1 MFQYLY
7 RSNNMYQY
15 SPEDTKFLVE
25 RVDQFEKQ
33 LKRHLDGDLDAAK
46 FRSLRLRNGLYMEL
60 HAHMLRVAIPYGTL
74 NTIQL
79 RALADVAD
87 KYDRGF
93 GHFTTRQNIQY
104 NWIELPEIANLLRE
118 LSSVGLQANQTSGK
132 ATLNITADPLSG
144 LTEGEIADAR
154 PYCELIRRWF
164 NLHPEFSW
172 LPGKF
177 KIAVNGAKL
186 DETALRVHDLG
197 LRLVRNNEGE
207 LGFTV
212 YVGGGLGAAAM
223 VAAETASF
231 VPVED
236 ILSYLESAMRIY
248 NLKGR
253 RDHLKKLRIKF
264 LVREL
269 GAKEYSRLVD
279 EDWKQTRD
287 DPELKLN
294 LTHLSELEKD
304 FALPIKPLVLDDF
317 EDKVDFNYSIWK
329 KNNVRAHKISGHSIV
344 NISLTKLGAA
354 PGDATSE
361 QMRILAD
368 LADQYG
374 YSELRTTKRQTIVFP
389 HVRKDQIIELWQSL
403 EKYGL
408 ASPHQGTLAQIV
420 ACPGGDYCDLAKA
433 VSIPIATRVQQRC
446 DDMDKLLDIGDL
458 NINISGCENSCAH
471 HHVAD
476 IGLLGMQKNGEEYYQ
491 ITVAGE
497 TLHKTVIGKKLGPSV
512 SGDNVVDAVED
523 IVNVYLDN
531 RDEEEK
537 FTEVFKRIGIKPFK
551 EKVYE

>member
-1 MFQYLY
+1 
-7 RSNNMYQY
+7 
-15 SPEDTKFLVE
+15 
-25 RVDQFEKQ
+25 
-33 LKRHLDGDLDAAK
+33 
-46 FRSLRLRNGLYMEL
+46 MEL

-74 NTIQL
+74 NSIQL

-93 GHFTTRQNIQY
+93 GHFTTRQNIQF

-118 LSSVGLQANQTSGK
+118 LSSVGLHAIQTSGK
-132 ATLNITADPLSG
+132 ATRNITADPLSG
-144 LTEGEIADAR
+144 LTEGEIEDAR

-177 KIAVNGAKL
+177 KIAINGAKL
-186 DETALRVHDLG
+186 DETALKIHDLG
-197 LRLVRNNEGE
+197 LRLVRSDEGE
-207 LGFTV
+207 IGFSV
-212 YVGGGLGAAAM
+212 FVGGGLGAAAM
-223 VAAETASF
+223 VGAETASF
-231 VPVED
+231 IPVED
-236 ILSYLESAMRIY
+236 ILSYLESVMRIY

-253 RDHLKKLRIKF
+253 RDHQKRLRIKF

-269 GAKEYSRLVD
+269 GAVEFSRLVY
-279 EDWKQTRD
+279 EDWLQTKD

-294 LTHLSELEKD
+294 LIELEGLKKD
-304 FALPIKPLVLDDF
+304 FELPIKPLPQAKF
-317 EDKVDFNYSIWK
+317 IDKVDFNYSIWK
-329 KNNVRAHKISGHSIV
+329 KNNVRSHKISGYSIV
-344 NISLTKLGAA
+344 NVSLTKLGAA
-354 PGDATSE
+354 PGDASSE

-368 LADQYG
+368 LADK
-374 YSELRTTKRQTIVFP
+374 YSETELRTTKRQTIVFP
-389 HVRKDQIIELWQSL
+389 HVRKDQVFDLWQSL
-403 EKYGL
+403 EKYEL

-433 VSIPIATRVQQRC
+433 VSIPIATRVQKRF

-491 ITVAGE
+491 ITIAGE
-497 TLHKTVIGKKLGPSV
+497 TLHETIIGKKLGPSV
-512 SGDNVVDAVED
+512 SGENVVDAVEE

-531 RDEEEK
+531 REEEER
-537 FTEVFKRIGIKPFK
+537 FTDVFKRIGINPYK

>member
-1 MFQYLY
+1 
-7 RSNNMYQY
+7 MYQY
-15 SPEDTKFLVE
+15 SSEDSKFLVE

-74 NTIQL
+74 NTTQL

-104 NWIELPEIANLLRE
+104 NWIELSEIANLLRE
-118 LSSVGLQANQTSGK
+118 LSSVGLHAIQTSGK
-132 ATLNITADPLSG
+132 ATRNITADPLSG

-236 ILSYLESAMRIY
+236 ILSYIESAMRIY

-269 GAKEYSRLVD
+269 GAEEYSRLVD

-344 NISLTKLGAA
+344 NVSLTKLGAA

-361 QMRILAD
+361 QRRILAD

-389 HVRKDQIIELWQSL
+389 HVRKDQVFDLWQSL
-403 EKYGL
+403 KKYGL
-408 ASPHQGTLAQIV
+408 ASPHQGTLAQMV
-420 ACPGGDYCDLAKA
+420 ACPGGDYWDLAKA
-433 VSIPIATRVQQRC
+433 VSIPIATRVQQRF
-446 DDMDKLLDIGDL
+446 DDMDKLLDICDL

-531 RDEEEK
+531 REEEEK

>member
-1 MFQYLY
+1 
-7 RSNNMYQY
+7 MYQY
-15 SPEDTKFLVE
+15 SPEDSKFLVE

-74 NTIQL
+74 NTTQL

-104 NWIELPEIANLLRE
+104 NWIELSEIANLLRE
-118 LSSVGLQANQTSGK
+118 LSSVGLHAIQTSGK
-132 ATLNITADPLSG
+132 ATRNITADPLSG

-154 PYCELIRRWF
+154 PYCELIRRWL

-177 KIAVNGAKL
+177 KIAINGAKL

-197 LRLVRNNEGE
+197 LRLIRNKEGE

-304 FALPIKPLVLDDF
+304 FALPIKPLALDGF

-344 NISLTKLGAA
+344 NVSLTKLGAA

-368 LADQYG
+368 LSDQYS

-389 HVRKDQIIELWQSL
+389 HVRKDQVFDLWQSL

-433 VSIPIATRVQQRC
+433 VSIPIATRVQQRF

-531 RDEEEK
+531 REEEEK

>member
-1 MFQYLY
+1 
-7 RSNNMYQY
+7 MYQY
-15 SPEDTKFLVE
+15 SPEDSKFLVE

-74 NTIQL
+74 NTTQL

-104 NWIELPEIANLLRE
+104 NWIELSEIANLLRE
-118 LSSVGLQANQTSGK
+118 LSSVGLHAIQTSGK
-132 ATLNITADPLSG
+132 ATRNITADPLSG

-269 GAKEYSRLVD
+269 GAEEYSRLVD

-344 NISLTKLGAA
+344 NVSLTKLGAA

-389 HVRKDQIIELWQSL
+389 HVRKDQVFDLWQSL

-433 VSIPIATRVQQRC
+433 VSIPIATRVQQRF

-497 TLHKTVIGKKLGPSV
+497 TLYKTVIGKKLGPSV

-531 RDEEEK
+531 REEEEK

>member
-1 MFQYLY
+1 
-7 RSNNMYQY
+7 MYQY
-15 SPEDTKFLVE
+15 SPEDSKFLVE

-74 NTIQL
+74 NTTQL

-104 NWIELPEIANLLRE
+104 NWIELSEIANLLRE
-118 LSSVGLQANQTSGK
+118 LSSVGLHAIQTSGK
-132 ATLNITADPLSG
+132 ATRNITADPLSG

-223 VAAETASF
+223 VAAETESF

-269 GAKEYSRLVD
+269 GAEEYSRLVD

-329 KNNVRAHKISGHSIV
+329 KNNVRAHKISGHSIINV
-344 NISLTKLGAA
+344 SLTKLGAA

-389 HVRKDQIIELWQSL
+389 YVRKDQVFDLWQSL

-433 VSIPIATRVQQRC
+433 VSIPIATRVQQRF

-531 RDEEEK
+531 REEEEK
-537 FTEVFKRIGIKPFK
+537 FTEVFKRIGMKPFK

>member
-1 MFQYLY
+1 
-7 RSNNMYQY
+7 MYQY

-74 NTIQL
+74 SSTQL

-104 NWIELPEIANLLRE
+104 NWIQLPEIANLLRE
-118 LSSVGLQANQTSGK
+118 LSSVGLHAIQTSGK
-132 ATLNITADPLSG
+132 ATRNITADPLSG

-154 PYCELIRRWF
+154 PYCELIRQWF

-177 KIAVNGAKL
+177 KIAINGAKF

-197 LRLVRNNEGE
+197 LRLVRNKEGD

-223 VAAETASF
+223 VAPETASF

-269 GAKEYSRLVD
+269 GAEEYSRLVD

-287 DPELKLN
+287 DPKLKLN
-294 LTHLSELEKD
+294 LTHLSKLEKD
-304 FALPIKPLVLDDF
+304 LLCPLNHWFSKVLKKKLILITVFGRKTMFVPIKYRVTVLSIYRSQNLV
-317 EDKVDFNYSIWK
+317 
-329 KNNVRAHKISGHSIV
+329 
-344 NISLTKLGAA
+344 
-354 PGDATSE
+354 
-361 QMRILAD
+361 
-368 LADQYG
+368 
-374 YSELRTTKRQTIVFP
+374 
-389 HVRKDQIIELWQSL
+389 
-403 EKYGL
+403 
-408 ASPHQGTLAQIV
+408 
-420 ACPGGDYCDLAKA
+420 
-433 VSIPIATRVQQRC
+433 
-446 DDMDKLLDIGDL
+446 KLL
-458 NINISGCENSCAH
+458 
-471 HHVAD
+471 V
-476 IGLLGMQKNGEEYYQ
+476 MQLQ
-491 ITVAGE
+491 
-497 TLHKTVIGKKLGPSV
+497 S
-512 SGDNVVDAVED
+512 
-523 IVNVYLDN
+523 
-531 RDEEEK
+531 R
-537 FTEVFKRIGIKPFK
+537 
-551 EKVYE
+551 

>member
-1 MFQYLY
+1 
-7 RSNNMYQY
+7 MYQY
-15 SPEDTKFLVE
+15 SPEDSKFLVE

-74 NTIQL
+74 NTTQL

-104 NWIELPEIANLLRE
+104 NWIELSEIANLLRE
-118 LSSVGLQANQTSGK
+118 LSSVGLHAIQTSGK
-132 ATLNITADPLSG
+132 ATRNITADPLSG
-144 LTEGEIADAR
+144 LTEGEISDAR

-177 KIAVNGAKL
+177 KIAINGAKF
-186 DETALRVHDLG
+186 DETALRIHDLG
-197 LRLVRNNEGE
+197 LRLVRNKEGE

-269 GAKEYSRLVD
+269 GAEEYSRLVD

-287 DPELKLN
+287 DPDLKLN

-304 FALPIKPLVLDDF
+304 FALPIKPLALDGF

-344 NISLTKLGAA
+344 NVSLTKLGAA

-389 HVRKDQIIELWQSL
+389 HVRKDQVFDLWQSL

-433 VSIPIATRVQQRC
+433 VSIPIATRVQQRF
-446 DDMDKLLDIGDL
+446 DDMDKLLDIGNL

-531 RDEEEK
+531 REEEEK

>member
-1 MFQYLY
+1 
-7 RSNNMYQY
+7 MYQY

-104 NWIELPEIANLLRE
+104 NWIQLPEIANLLRD
-118 LSSVGLQANQTSGK
+118 LSSVGLHAIQTSGK
-132 ATLNITADPLSG
+132 ATRNITADPLSG

-269 GAKEYSRLVD
+269 GAGEYSRLVD

-329 KNNVRAHKISGHSIV
+329 KNNVRAHKISGYSIV

-389 HVRKDQIIELWQSL
+389 HVRKDQVFDLWQSL

-433 VSIPIATRVQQRC
+433 VSIPIATRVQQRF

-497 TLHKTVIGKKLGPSV
+497 TLYKTVIGKKLGPSV

-531 RDEEEK
+531 REEEEK

>member
-1 MFQYLY
+1 
-7 RSNNMYQY
+7 MYQY
-15 SPEDTKFLVE
+15 SPEDSEFLVE

-33 LKRHLDGDLDAAK
+33 LNRHLSGDLDEAK

-74 NTIQL
+74 NSIQL

-93 GHFTTRQNIQY
+93 GHFTTRQNIQF

-118 LSSVGLQANQTSGK
+118 LSRVGLHAIQTSGK
-132 ATLNITADPLSG
+132 ATRNITADPLSG
-144 LTEGEIADAR
+144 LTEGEIEDAR

-177 KIAVNGAKL
+177 KIAINGAKL
-186 DETALRVHDLG
+186 DETALKIHDLG
-197 LRLVRNNEGE
+197 LRLVRSDEGE
-207 LGFTV
+207 IGFSV
-212 YVGGGLGAAAM
+212 FVGGGLGAAAM
-223 VAAETASF
+223 VGAETASF
-231 VPVED
+231 IPVED
-236 ILSYLESAMRIY
+236 ILSYLESVMRIY

-253 RDHLKKLRIKF
+253 RDHQKRLRIKF

-269 GAKEYSRLVD
+269 GAVEFSRLVY
-279 EDWKQTRD
+279 EDWLQTKD

-294 LTHLSELEKD
+294 LIELEGLKKD
-304 FALPIKPLVLDDF
+304 FELPIKPLPQAKF
-317 EDKVDFNYSIWK
+317 IDKVDFNYSIWK
-329 KNNVRAHKISGHSIV
+329 KNNVRSHKISGYSIV
-344 NISLTKLGAA
+344 NVSLTKLGAA
-354 PGDATSE
+354 PGDASSE

-368 LADQYG
+368 LADK
-374 YSELRTTKRQTIVFP
+374 YSETELRTTKRQTIVFP
-389 HVRKDQIIELWQSL
+389 HVRKDQVFDLWQSL
-403 EKYGL
+403 EKYEL

-433 VSIPIATRVQQRC
+433 VSIPIATRVQKRF

-491 ITVAGE
+491 ITIAGE
-497 TLHKTVIGKKLGPSV
+497 TLHETIIGKKLGPSV
-512 SGDNVVDAVED
+512 SGENVVDAVEE

-531 RDEEEK
+531 REEEER
-537 FTEVFKRIGIKPFK
+537 FTDVFKRIGINPYK

>member
-1 MFQYLY
+1 
-7 RSNNMYQY
+7 MYQY
-15 SPEDTKFLVE
+15 SPEDSKFLVE

-74 NTIQL
+74 NTTQL

-104 NWIELPEIANLLRE
+104 NWIQLPEIANLLRE
-118 LSSVGLQANQTSGK
+118 LSSVGLHAIQTSGK
-132 ATLNITADPLSG
+132 ATRNITADPLSG

-197 LRLVRNNEGE
+197 LRLVRNKEGE

-344 NISLTKLGAA
+344 NVSLTKLGAA

-368 LADQYG
+368 LADQYS

-389 HVRKDQIIELWQSL
+389 HVRKDQVFDLWQSL

-433 VSIPIATRVQQRC
+433 VSIPIATRVQQRF

-497 TLHKTVIGKKLGPSV
+497 TLYKTVIGKKLGPSV

-531 RDEEEK
+531 REEEEK

>member
-1 MFQYLY
+1 
-7 RSNNMYQY
+7 MYQY
-15 SPEDTKFLVE
+15 SPEDSKFLVE

-104 NWIELPEIANLLRE
+104 NWIELSEIANLLRE
-118 LSSVGLQANQTSGK
+118 LSSVGLHAIQTSGK
-132 ATLNITADPLSG
+132 ATRNITADPLSG

-197 LRLVRNNEGE
+197 LRLVRNKEGE

-294 LTHLSELEKD
+294 LTHLSELERD
-304 FALPIKPLVLDDF
+304 FALPIKPLALDGF

-344 NISLTKLGAA
+344 NVSLTKLGAA

-368 LADQYG
+368 LADQYS

-389 HVRKDQIIELWQSL
+389 HVRKDQVFDLWQSL

-433 VSIPIATRVQQRC
+433 VSIPIATRVQQRF

-531 RDEEEK
+531 REEEEK

>member
-1 MFQYLY
+1 
-7 RSNNMYQY
+7 MYQY
-15 SPEDTKFLVE
+15 STEDSKFLVE

-74 NTIQL
+74 NTTQL

-104 NWIELPEIANLLRE
+104 NWIELSEIANLLRE
-118 LSSVGLQANQTSGK
+118 LSSVVLHAIQTSGK
-132 ATLNITADPLSG
+132 ATRNITADPLSG

-269 GAKEYSRLVD
+269 GAGEYSRLVD

-344 NISLTKLGAA
+344 NVSLTKLGAA

-389 HVRKDQIIELWQSL
+389 HVRKDQVFDLWQSL

-433 VSIPIATRVQQRC
+433 VSIPIATRVQQRF
-446 DDMDKLLDIGDL
+446 DDMNKLLDIGDL

-471 HHVAD
+471 HHIAD

-497 TLHKTVIGKKLGPSV
+497 TLYKTIIGKKLGPSV

-531 RDEEEK
+531 REEEEK

>member
-1 MFQYLY
+1 
-7 RSNNMYQY
+7 MYQY
-15 SPEDTKFLVE
+15 SAEDSKFLVE

-74 NTIQL
+74 NTTQL

-118 LSSVGLQANQTSGK
+118 LSSVGLHAIQTSGK
-132 ATLNITADPLSG
+132 ATRNITADPLSG

-197 LRLVRNNEGE
+197 LRLVRNKEGE

-231 VPVED
+231 VPCED

-269 GAKEYSRLVD
+269 GAEEYSRLVY

-287 DPELKLN
+287 DPKLKLN
-294 LTHLSELEKD
+294 LTHLSELKKD
-304 FALPIKPLVLDDF
+304 FALPIKPLVIEGF

-329 KNNVRAHKISGHSIV
+329 KNNVRAHKISGYSIV
-344 NISLTKLGAA
+344 NVSLTKLGTA

-368 LADQYG
+368 LADKYS

-389 HVRKDQIIELWQSL
+389 HVRKDQIFDLWQSL

-433 VSIPIATRVQQRC
+433 VSIPIATRVQQRF

-476 IGLLGMQKNGEEYYQ
+476 IGLLGMQKNGEEHYQ

-497 TLHKTVIGKKLGPSV
+497 TLHDTVIGKKLGPSV

-531 RDEEEK
+531 REEEEK

-551 EKVYE
+551 ERVYE

>member
-1 MFQYLY
+1 
-7 RSNNMYQY
+7 MYQY

-74 NTIQL
+74 NTTQL

-104 NWIELPEIANLLRE
+104 NWIELSEIANLLRE
-118 LSSVGLQANQTSGK
+118 LSSVGLHAIQTSGK
-132 ATLNITADPLSG
+132 ATRNITADPLSG

-197 LRLVRNNEGE
+197 LRLVRNKEGE

-304 FALPIKPLVLDDF
+304 FALPIKPLVLDGF
-317 EDKVDFNYSIWK
+317 VDKVDFNYSIWK

-344 NISLTKLGAA
+344 NVSLTKLGAA

-368 LADQYG
+368 LSDQYS

-389 HVRKDQIIELWQSL
+389 HVRKDQVFDLWQSL

-433 VSIPIATRVQQRC
+433 VSIPIATRVQQRF

-531 RDEEEK
+531 REEEEK

>member
-1 MFQYLY
+1 
-7 RSNNMYQY
+7 MYQY
-15 SPEDTKFLVE
+15 SPEDSKFLVE

-74 NTIQL
+74 NTTQL

-118 LSSVGLQANQTSGK
+118 LSSVGLHAIQTSGK
-132 ATLNITADPLSG
+132 ATRNITADPLSG

-197 LRLVRNNEGE
+197 LRLVRNKEGE

-304 FALPIKPLVLDDF
+304 FALPIKPLAFDGF

-344 NISLTKLGAA
+344 NVSLTKLGAA

-368 LADQYG
+368 LADQYS

-389 HVRKDQIIELWQSL
+389 HVRKDQVFDLWQSL

-433 VSIPIATRVQQRC
+433 VSIPIATRVQQRF

-497 TLHKTVIGKKLGPSV
+497 TLYKTVIGKKLGPSV

-531 RDEEEK
+531 REEEEK

>member
-1 MFQYLY
+1 
-7 RSNNMYQY
+7 MYQY
-15 SPEDTKFLVE
+15 SPEDSKFLVE

-74 NTIQL
+74 NTTQL

-104 NWIELPEIANLLRE
+104 NWIELSEIANLLRE
-118 LSSVGLQANQTSGK
+118 LSSVGLHAIQTSGK
-132 ATLNITADPLSG
+132 ATRNITADPLSG

-154 PYCELIRRWF
+154 PYCELIRRWL

-197 LRLVRNNEGE
+197 LRLIRNKEGE

-269 GAKEYSRLVD
+269 GAEEYSRLVD

-304 FALPIKPLVLDDF
+304 FALPIKPLVLDGF

-344 NISLTKLGAA
+344 NVSLTKLGAA

-368 LADQYG
+368 LADQYS

-389 HVRKDQIIELWQSL
+389 HVRKDQVFDLWQSL

-433 VSIPIATRVQQRC
+433 VSIPIATRVQQRF

-531 RDEEEK
+531 REEEEK

>member
-1 MFQYLY
+1 
-7 RSNNMYQY
+7 MYQY
-15 SPEDTKFLVE
+15 SPEDSKFLVE

-74 NTIQL
+74 NTTQL

-104 NWIELPEIANLLRE
+104 NWIELPEIANLLRD
-118 LSSVGLQANQTSGK
+118 LSSVGLHAIQTSGK
-132 ATLNITADPLSG
+132 ATRNITADPLSG

-269 GAKEYSRLVD
+269 GAEEYSRLVD

-344 NISLTKLGAA
+344 NVSLTKLGAA

-368 LADQYG
+368 LADQYS

-389 HVRKDQIIELWQSL
+389 HVRKDQVFDLWQSL

-433 VSIPIATRVQQRC
+433 VSIPIATRVQQRF

-497 TLHKTVIGKKLGPSV
+497 TLYKTVIGKKLGPSV

-531 RDEEEK
+531 REEEEK

>member
-1 MFQYLY
+1 
-7 RSNNMYQY
+7 MYQY
-15 SPEDTKFLVE
+15 SPEDSKFLVE

-74 NTIQL
+74 NTTQL

-104 NWIELPEIANLLRE
+104 NWIELSEIANLLRE
-118 LSSVGLQANQTSGK
+118 LSSVGLHAIQTSGK
-132 ATLNITADPLSG
+132 ATRNITADPLSG

-253 RDHLKKLRIKF
+253 RDHLKKLRIKL
-264 LVREL
+264 LVRQL
-269 GAKEYSRLVD
+269 GAEEYSRLVD

-344 NISLTKLGAA
+344 NVSLTKLGAA

-389 HVRKDQIIELWQSL
+389 HVRKDQVFGLWQSL

-433 VSIPIATRVQQRC
+433 VSIPIATRVQQRF

-497 TLHKTVIGKKLGPSV
+497 TLYKTVIGKKLGPSV

-531 RDEEEK
+531 REEEEK

>member
-1 MFQYLY
+1 
-7 RSNNMYQY
+7 MYQY

-104 NWIELPEIANLLRE
+104 NWIELSEIANLLRD
-118 LSSVGLQANQTSGK
+118 LSSVGLHAIQTSGK
-132 ATLNITADPLSG
+132 ATRNITADPLSG

-177 KIAVNGAKL
+177 KIAVNGSKL

-197 LRLVRNNEGE
+197 LRLVRNKDGE

-269 GAKEYSRLVD
+269 GAGEYSRLVD

-344 NISLTKLGAA
+344 NVSLTKLGAA

-389 HVRKDQIIELWQSL
+389 HVRKDQVFDLWQSL

-433 VSIPIATRVQQRC
+433 VSIPIATRVQQRF

-497 TLHKTVIGKKLGPSV
+497 TLYKTVIGKKLGPSV

-531 RDEEEK
+531 REEEEK

>member
-1 MFQYLY
+1 
-7 RSNNMYQY
+7 MYHY
-15 SPEDTKFLVE
+15 SPEDSKFLVE

-33 LKRHLDGDLDAAK
+33 LNRHLAGDLDESK

-74 NTIQL
+74 NSSQL
-79 RALADVAD
+79 RALANVAD

-93 GHFTTRQNIQY
+93 GHFTTRQNIQF

-118 LSSVGLQANQTSGK
+118 LSDVGLHAIQTSGK
-132 ATLNITADPLSG
+132 ATRNITADPLSG
-144 LTEGEIADAR
+144 LTEGEIEDAR

-177 KIAVNGAKL
+177 KIAINGAKL
-186 DETALRVHDLG
+186 DETALRIHDLG
-197 LRLVRNNEGE
+197 LRLVRNSKGE
-207 LGFTV
+207 LGFSV
-212 YVGGGLGAAAM
+212 FVGGGLGAAAM
-223 VAAETASF
+223 VGPETASF
-231 VPVED
+231 VALDD

-253 RDHLKKLRIKF
+253 RDHQKRLRIKF

-269 GAKEYSRLVD
+269 GADEYSRLVD
-279 EDWKQTRD
+279 EDWQQTKD

-294 LTHLSELEKD
+294 LAELEELKKD
-304 FALPIKPLVLDDF
+304 FALPIKPINLNGF
-317 EDKVDFNYSIWK
+317 EEKVDFNYSIWK
-329 KNNVRAHKISGHSIV
+329 KNNVRSHKVPGYSIV

-368 LADQYG
+368 LAEEYSE
-374 YSELRTTKRQTIVFP
+374 SELRTTKRQTIVFP
-389 HVRKDQIIELWQSL
+389 YVRKDQVFDLWQSL

-420 ACPGGDYCDLAKA
+420 ACPGGDYCDLSKA
-433 VSIPIATRVQQRC
+433 VSIPIATRVQQRF

-491 ITVAGE
+491 ITLAGE
-497 TLHKTVIGKKLGPSV
+497 TLHETNIGKKLGPSV
-512 SGDNVVDAVED
+512 SGDVVVDAVEE

-531 RDEEEK
+531 REEEER
-537 FTEVFKRIGIKPFK
+537 FTDVFKRIGIKPFK

>member
-1 MFQYLY
+1 
-7 RSNNMYQY
+7 MYHY
-15 SPEDTKFLVE
+15 SPEDSKFLVE

-33 LKRHLDGDLDAAK
+33 LNRHLAGDLDEAK

-74 NTIQL
+74 NSSQL

-93 GHFTTRQNIQY
+93 GHFTTRQNIQF

-118 LSSVGLQANQTSGK
+118 LSDVGLHAIQTSGK
-132 ATLNITADPLSG
+132 ATRNITADPLSG
-144 LTEGEIADAR
+144 LTEGEIEDAR

-177 KIAVNGAKL
+177 KIAINGAKL
-186 DETALRVHDLG
+186 DETALRIHDLG
-197 LRLVRNNEGE
+197 LRLVRNSKGE
-207 LGFTV
+207 LGFSV
-212 YVGGGLGAAAM
+212 FVGGGLGAAAM
-223 VAAETASF
+223 VGPETASF
-231 VPVED
+231 VALDD

-253 RDHLKKLRIKF
+253 RDHQKRLRIKF

-269 GAKEYSRLVD
+269 GADEYSRLVD
-279 EDWKQTRD
+279 EDWQQTKD

-294 LTHLSELEKD
+294 LAELEDLKKD
-304 FALPIKPLVLDDF
+304 FALPIKPINLNGF
-317 EDKVDFNYSIWK
+317 EEKIDFNYSIWK
-329 KNNVRAHKISGHSIV
+329 KNNVRSHKVSGYSIV
-344 NISLTKLGAA
+344 NVSLTKLGAA

-361 QMRILAD
+361 QMRILAN
-368 LADQYG
+368 LADEYST
-374 YSELRTTKRQTIVFP
+374 SELRTTKRQTIVFP
-389 HVRKDQIIELWQSL
+389 YVRKDQVFDLWQSL

-433 VSIPIATRVQQRC
+433 VSIPIATRVQQRF

-491 ITVAGE
+491 ITLAGE
-497 TLHKTVIGKKLGPSV
+497 TLNETNIGKKLGPSV
-512 SGDNVVDAVED
+512 SGDVVVDAVEE

-531 RDEEEK
+531 RKEEER
-537 FTEVFKRIGIKPFK
+537 FTDVFKRIGIKPFK

>member
-1 MFQYLY
+1 
-7 RSNNMYQY
+7 MYQY
-15 SPEDTKFLVE
+15 SPEDSKFLVE

-74 NTIQL
+74 NTTQL

-104 NWIELPEIANLLRE
+104 NWIELSEIANLLRE
-118 LSSVGLQANQTSGK
+118 LSSVGLHAIQTSGK
-132 ATLNITADPLSG
+132 ATRNITADPLSG
-144 LTEGEIADAR
+144 LTEGEVADAR

-304 FALPIKPLVLDDF
+304 FALPIKPLAFDGF

-344 NISLTKLGAA
+344 NVSLTKLGAA

-368 LADQYG
+368 LSDKYS

-389 HVRKDQIIELWQSL
+389 HVRKDQVFDLWQSL

-433 VSIPIATRVQQRC
+433 VSIPIATRVQQRF

-531 RDEEEK
+531 REEEEK

>member
-1 MFQYLY
+1 
-7 RSNNMYQY
+7 MYHY
-15 SPEDTKFLVE
+15 SPEDSKFLVE

-33 LKRHLDGDLDAAK
+33 LNRHLAGDLDEAK

-74 NTIQL
+74 NSSQL

-93 GHFTTRQNIQY
+93 GHFTTRQNIQF

-118 LSSVGLQANQTSGK
+118 LSDVGLHAIQTSGK
-132 ATLNITADPLSG
+132 ATRNITADPLSG
-144 LTEGEIADAR
+144 LTEGEIEDAR

-177 KIAVNGAKL
+177 KIAINGAKL
-186 DETALRVHDLG
+186 DETALRIHDLG
-197 LRLVRNNEGE
+197 LRLVRNSKGE
-207 LGFTV
+207 LGFSV
-212 YVGGGLGAAAM
+212 FVGGGLGAAAM
-223 VAAETASF
+223 VGPETASF
-231 VPVED
+231 VALDD

-253 RDHLKKLRIKF
+253 RDHQKRLRIKF

-269 GAKEYSRLVD
+269 GAEEYSRLVD
-279 EDWKQTRD
+279 EDWQQTKD

-294 LTHLSELEKD
+294 LAELEDLKKD
-304 FALPIKPLVLDDF
+304 FALPIKPINLNGF
-317 EDKVDFNYSIWK
+317 EEKVDFNYSIWK
-329 KNNVRAHKISGHSIV
+329 KNNVRSHKVSGYSIV

-368 LADQYG
+368 LADEYSA
-374 YSELRTTKRQTIVFP
+374 SELRTTKRQTIVFP
-389 HVRKDQIIELWQSL
+389 YVRKDQVFDLWQSL

-433 VSIPIATRVQQRC
+433 VSIPIATRVQQRF

-491 ITVAGE
+491 ITLAGE
-497 TLHKTVIGKKLGPSV
+497 TLNETNIGKKLGPSV
-512 SGDNVVDAVED
+512 SGDVVVDAVEG

-531 RDEEEK
+531 REEEER
-537 FTEVFKRIGIKPFK
+537 FTDVFKRIGIKPFK

>member
-1 MFQYLY
+1 
-7 RSNNMYQY
+7 MYQY
-15 SPEDTKFLVE
+15 STEDSKFLVE
-25 RVDQFEKQ
+25 RVNQFEKQ

-74 NTIQL
+74 NTTQL

-118 LSSVGLQANQTSGK
+118 LSSVGLHAIQTSGK
-132 ATLNITADPLSG
+132 ATRNITADPLSG

-177 KIAVNGAKL
+177 KIAINGAKF
-186 DETALRVHDLG
+186 DETALRIHDLG
-197 LRLVRNNEGE
+197 LRLVRNKEGE

-269 GAKEYSRLVD
+269 GPEEYSRLVD
-279 EDWKQTRD
+279 EDWQQTRD
-287 DPELKLN
+287 DPDLKLN

-304 FALPIKPLVLDDF
+304 FALPIKPLTLDGF

-329 KNNVRAHKISGHSIV
+329 KNNVRAHKVSGHSIV
-344 NISLTKLGAA
+344 NVSLTKLGAA

-361 QMRILAD
+361 QMRILSD
-368 LADQYG
+368 LADQYS

-389 HVRKDQIIELWQSL
+389 HVRKDHVFDLWQTL
-403 EKYGL
+403 EKYEL

-433 VSIPIATRVQQRC
+433 VSIPIATRVQQRF

-512 SGDNVVDAVED
+512 SGDNVVDAVEN

-531 RDEEEK
+531 REEEEK

>member
-1 MFQYLY
+1 
-7 RSNNMYQY
+7 MYQY
-15 SPEDTKFLVE
+15 SPEDSKFLVE

-104 NWIELPEIANLLRE
+104 NWIELSEIANLLRE
-118 LSSVGLQANQTSGK
+118 LSSVGLHAIQTSGK
-132 ATLNITADPLSG
+132 ATRNITADPLSG

-177 KIAVNGAKL
+177 KIAVNGSKL

-197 LRLVRNNEGE
+197 LRLVRNKEGE

-304 FALPIKPLVLDDF
+304 FALPIKPLAFDGF

-344 NISLTKLGAA
+344 NVSLTKLGAA

-368 LADQYG
+368 LSDQYS

-389 HVRKDQIIELWQSL
+389 HVRKDQVFDLWQSL

-433 VSIPIATRVQQRC
+433 VSIPIATRVQQRF

-497 TLHKTVIGKKLGPSV
+497 TLYKTVIGKKLGPSV

-531 RDEEEK
+531 REEEEK

>member
-1 MFQYLY
+1 
-7 RSNNMYQY
+7 MYHY
-15 SPEDTKFLVE
+15 SPEDSKFLVE

-33 LKRHLDGDLDAAK
+33 LNRHLAGDLDEAK

-74 NTIQL
+74 NSSQL

-93 GHFTTRQNIQY
+93 GHFTTRQNIQF

-118 LSSVGLQANQTSGK
+118 LSVVGLHAIQTSGK
-132 ATLNITADPLSG
+132 ATRNITADPLSG
-144 LTEGEIADAR
+144 LTEGEIEDAR

-177 KIAVNGAKL
+177 KIAINGAKL
-186 DETALRVHDLG
+186 DETALRIHDLG
-197 LRLVRNNEGE
+197 LRLVRNSKGE
-207 LGFTV
+207 LGFSV
-212 YVGGGLGAAAM
+212 FVGGGLGAAAM
-223 VAAETASF
+223 VGPETASF
-231 VPVED
+231 VALDD

-253 RDHLKKLRIKF
+253 RDHQKRLRIKF

-269 GAKEYSRLVD
+269 GAEEYSRLVD
-279 EDWKQTRD
+279 EDWQQTKD

-294 LTHLSELEKD
+294 LAELEDLKKD
-304 FALPIKPLVLDDF
+304 FALPIKPINLNGF
-317 EDKVDFNYSIWK
+317 EEKVDFNYSIWK
-329 KNNVRAHKISGHSIV
+329 KNNVRSHKVSGYSIV

-368 LADQYG
+368 LADEYSA
-374 YSELRTTKRQTIVFP
+374 SELRTTKRQTIVFP
-389 HVRKDQIIELWQSL
+389 YVRKDQVFDLWQSL

-433 VSIPIATRVQQRC
+433 VSIPIATRVQQRF

-491 ITVAGE
+491 ITLAGE
-497 TLHKTVIGKKLGPSV
+497 TLHETNIGKKLGPSV
-512 SGDNVVDAVED
+512 SGDVVVDAVEE

-531 RDEEEK
+531 REEEER
-537 FTEVFKRIGIKPFK
+537 FTDVFKRIGIKPFK

>member
-1 MFQYLY
+1 
-7 RSNNMYQY
+7 MYQY
-15 SPEDTKFLVE
+15 SPEDSEFLVE

-33 LKRHLDGDLDAAK
+33 LNRHLSGDLDEAK

-74 NTIQL
+74 NSIQL

-93 GHFTTRQNIQY
+93 GHFTTRQNIQF

-118 LSSVGLQANQTSGK
+118 LSSVGLHAIQTSGK
-132 ATLNITADPLSG
+132 ATRNITADPLSG
-144 LTEGEIADAR
+144 LTEGEIEDAR

-177 KIAVNGAKL
+177 KIAINGAKL
-186 DETALRVHDLG
+186 DETALKIHDLG
-197 LRLVRNNEGE
+197 LRLVRSDEGE
-207 LGFTV
+207 IGFSV
-212 YVGGGLGAAAM
+212 FVGGGLGAAAM
-223 VAAETASF
+223 VGAETASF
-231 VPVED
+231 IPVED
-236 ILSYLESAMRIY
+236 ILSYLESVMRIY

-253 RDHLKKLRIKF
+253 RDHQKRLRIKF

-269 GAKEYSRLVD
+269 GAVEFSRLVY
-279 EDWKQTRD
+279 EDWLQTKD

-294 LTHLSELEKD
+294 LIELEGLKKD
-304 FALPIKPLVLDDF
+304 FELPIKPLPQAKF
-317 EDKVDFNYSIWK
+317 IDKVDFNYSIWK
-329 KNNVRAHKISGHSIV
+329 KNNVRSHKISGYSIV
-344 NISLTKLGAA
+344 NVSLTKLGAA
-354 PGDATSE
+354 PGDASSE
-361 QMRILAD
+361 QMQILAD
-368 LADQYG
+368 LADK
-374 YSELRTTKRQTIVFP
+374 YSETELRTTKRQTIVFP
-389 HVRKDQIIELWQSL
+389 HVRKDQVFDLWQSL
-403 EKYGL
+403 EKYEL

-433 VSIPIATRVQQRC
+433 VSIPIATRVQKRF
-446 DDMDKLLDIGDL
+446 DDMNKLLDIGDL

-491 ITVAGE
+491 ITIAGE
-497 TLHKTVIGKKLGPSV
+497 TLHETIIGKKLGPSV
-512 SGDNVVDAVED
+512 SGENVVDAVEE

-531 RDEEEK
+531 REEEER
-537 FTEVFKRIGIKPFK
+537 FTDVFKRIGINPYK

>member
-1 MFQYLY
+1 
-7 RSNNMYQY
+7 MYQY
-15 SPEDTKFLVE
+15 SPEDSKFLVE

-74 NTIQL
+74 NTTQL

-104 NWIELPEIANLLRE
+104 NWIELSEIANLLRE
-118 LSSVGLQANQTSGK
+118 LSSVGLHAIQTSGK
-132 ATLNITADPLSG
+132 ATRNITADPLSG

-304 FALPIKPLVLDDF
+304 FALPIKPLVLDGF

-344 NISLTKLGAA
+344 NVSLTKLGAA

-368 LADQYG
+368 LADQYS

-389 HVRKDQIIELWQSL
+389 HVRKDQVFDLWQSL

-433 VSIPIATRVQQRC
+433 VSIPIATRVQQRF

-531 RDEEEK
+531 REEEEK

>member
-1 MFQYLY
+1 
-7 RSNNMYQY
+7 MYQY

-74 NTIQL
+74 NTTQL

-104 NWIELPEIANLLRE
+104 NWIELSEIANLLRE
-118 LSSVGLQANQTSGK
+118 LSSVGLHAIQTSGK
-132 ATLNITADPLSG
+132 ATRNITADPLSG

-197 LRLVRNNEGE
+197 LRLVRNKEGE

-304 FALPIKPLVLDDF
+304 FALPIKPLALDGF

-344 NISLTKLGAA
+344 NVSLTKLGAA

-368 LADQYG
+368 LADQYS

-389 HVRKDQIIELWQSL
+389 HVRKDQVFDLWQSL

-433 VSIPIATRVQQRC
+433 GSIPIATRVQQRF

-531 RDEEEK
+531 REEEEK

>member
-1 MFQYLY
+1 
-7 RSNNMYQY
+7 MYQY
-15 SPEDTKFLVE
+15 SPEDSKFLVE

-74 NTIQL
+74 NTTQL

-104 NWIELPEIANLLRE
+104 NWIELSEIANLLRE
-118 LSSVGLQANQTSGK
+118 LSSVGLHAIQTSGK
-132 ATLNITADPLSG
+132 ATRNITADPLSG

-269 GAKEYSRLVD
+269 GAGEYSRLVD

-344 NISLTKLGAA
+344 NVSLTKLGAA

-389 HVRKDQIIELWQSL
+389 HVRKDQVFDLWQSL

-433 VSIPIATRVQQRC
+433 VSIPIATRVQQRF

-497 TLHKTVIGKKLGPSV
+497 TLYKTVIGKKLGPSV

-531 RDEEEK
+531 REEEEK

>member
-1 MFQYLY
+1 
-7 RSNNMYQY
+7 MYQY
-15 SPEDTKFLVE
+15 SPEDSKFLVE

-33 LKRHLDGDLDAAK
+33 LNRHLSGDLDEAK

-74 NTIQL
+74 NSIQL

-93 GHFTTRQNIQY
+93 GHFTTRQNIQF

-118 LSSVGLQANQTSGK
+118 LSSVGLHAIQTSGK
-132 ATLNITADPLSG
+132 ATRNITADPLSG
-144 LTEGEIADAR
+144 LTEGEIEDAR

-177 KIAVNGAKL
+177 KIAINGAKL
-186 DETALRVHDLG
+186 DETALKIHDLG
-197 LRLVRNNEGE
+197 LRLVRSDEGKI
-207 LGFTV
+207 GFSV
-212 YVGGGLGAAAM
+212 FVGGGLGAAAM
-223 VAAETASF
+223 VGAETASF
-231 VPVED
+231 IPVED
-236 ILSYLESAMRIY
+236 ILSYLESVMRIY

-253 RDHLKKLRIKF
+253 RDHQKRLRIKF

-269 GAKEYSRLVD
+269 GAVEFSRLVY
-279 EDWKQTRD
+279 EDWLQTKD

-294 LTHLSELEKD
+294 LIELEGLKKD
-304 FALPIKPLVLDDF
+304 FALPIKPINLNGF
-317 EDKVDFNYSIWK
+317 EEKVDFNYSIWK
-329 KNNVRAHKISGHSIV
+329 KNNVRSHKVSGYSIV

-354 PGDATSE
+354 PGDASSE

-368 LADQYG
+368 LADE
-374 YSELRTTKRQTIVFP
+374 YSETELRTTKRQTIVFP
-389 HVRKDQIIELWQSL
+389 HVRKDQVFDLWQSL
-403 EKYGL
+403 EKYEL

-433 VSIPIATRVQQRC
+433 VSIPIATRVQKRF

-491 ITVAGE
+491 ITIAGE
-497 TLHKTVIGKKLGPSV
+497 TLHETIIGKKLGPSV
-512 SGDNVVDAVED
+512 SGENVVDAVEE

-531 RDEEEK
+531 REEEER
-537 FTEVFKRIGIKPFK
+537 FTDVFKRIGINPYK

>member
-1 MFQYLY
+1 
-7 RSNNMYQY
+7 MYQY

-104 NWIELPEIANLLRE
+104 NWIELSEIANLLRE
-118 LSSVGLQANQTSGK
+118 LSSVGLHAIQTSGK
-132 ATLNITADPLSG
+132 ATRNITADPLSG

-154 PYCELIRRWF
+154 PYCELIRRWL

-177 KIAVNGAKL
+177 KIAINGAKL

-197 LRLVRNNEGE
+197 LRLIRNKEGE

-269 GAKEYSRLVD
+269 GAKEYSQLVD

-304 FALPIKPLVLDDF
+304 FALPIKPLALDGF
-317 EDKVDFNYSIWK
+317 VDKVDFNYSIWK
-329 KNNVRAHKISGHSIV
+329 KNNVRAHKVSGHSIV
-344 NISLTKLGAA
+344 NISLTKLGKA

-368 LADQYG
+368 LADQYS

-389 HVRKDQIIELWQSL
+389 YVRKDQVFDLWQSL

-420 ACPGGDYCDLAKA
+420 ACPGCDYCDLAKA
-433 VSIPIATRVQQRC
+433 GSIPIATRVQQRF

-531 RDEEEK
+531 REEEEK

>member
-1 MFQYLY
+1 
-7 RSNNMYQY
+7 MYQY
-15 SPEDTKFLVE
+15 NPEDTKFLVE

-74 NTIQL
+74 NTTQL

-104 NWIELPEIANLLRE
+104 NWIELSEIANLLRE
-118 LSSVGLQANQTSGK
+118 LSSVGLHAIQTSGK
-132 ATLNITADPLSG
+132 ATRNITADPLSG

-197 LRLVRNNEGE
+197 LRLIRNNEGE

-269 GAKEYSRLVD
+269 GAREYSRLVD

-344 NISLTKLGAA
+344 NVSLTKLGAA

-389 HVRKDQIIELWQSL
+389 HVRKDQVFDLWQSL

-433 VSIPIATRVQQRC
+433 VSIPIATRVQQRF

-497 TLHKTVIGKKLGPSV
+497 TLYKTVIGKKLGPSV

-531 RDEEEK
+531 REEEEK

>member
-1 MFQYLY
+1 
-7 RSNNMYQY
+7 MYHY
-15 SPEDTKFLVE
+15 SPEDSKFLVE

-33 LKRHLDGDLDAAK
+33 LNRHLAGDLDEAK

-74 NTIQL
+74 NSIQL

-93 GHFTTRQNIQY
+93 GHFTTRQNIQF

-118 LSSVGLQANQTSGK
+118 LSSVGLHAIQTSGK
-132 ATLNITADPLSG
+132 ATRNITADPLSG
-144 LTEGEIADAR
+144 LTEGEIEDAR

-177 KIAVNGAKL
+177 KIAINGAKL
-186 DETALRVHDLG
+186 DETALKIHDLG
-197 LRLVRNNEGE
+197 LRLVRSDEGE
-207 LGFTV
+207 IGFSV
-212 YVGGGLGAAAM
+212 FVGGGLGAAAM
-223 VAAETASF
+223 VGAETASF
-231 VPVED
+231 IPVED
-236 ILSYLESAMRIY
+236 ILSYLESVMRIY

-253 RDHLKKLRIKF
+253 RDHQKRLRIKF

-269 GAKEYSRLVD
+269 GAVEFSRLVY
-279 EDWKQTRD
+279 EDWLQTKD

-294 LTHLSELEKD
+294 LIELEGLKKD
-304 FALPIKPLVLDDF
+304 FELPIKQLPQAKF
-317 EDKVDFNYSIWK
+317 IDKVDFNYSIWK
-329 KNNVRAHKISGHSIV
+329 KNNVRRHKISGYSIV
-344 NISLTKLGAA
+344 NVSLTKLGAA
-354 PGDATSE
+354 PGDASSE

-368 LADQYG
+368 LADK
-374 YSELRTTKRQTIVFP
+374 YSETELRTTKRQTIVFP
-389 HVRKDQIIELWQSL
+389 HVRKDQVFDLWQSL
-403 EKYGL
+403 EKYEL

-433 VSIPIATRVQQRC
+433 VSIPIATRVQKRF

-491 ITVAGE
+491 ITIAGE
-497 TLHKTVIGKKLGPSV
+497 TLHETIIGKKLGPSV
-512 SGDNVVDAVED
+512 SGENVVDAVEE

-531 RDEEEK
+531 REEEER
-537 FTEVFKRIGIKPFK
+537 FTDVFKRIGINPYK